1 MEAPQINKIV
11 DDLINYAFQDNFTEE
26 ERMVVASLFMTAA
39 QMIYLQTLGDNGKR
53 VFENDKIN
61 MLKEKQPT
69 LH

>member
-11 DDLINYAFQDNFTEE
+11 DDLINYGFQDNFTEE

-39 QMIYLQTLGDNGKR
+39 QMIYLQTLGESGNKA
-53 VFENDKIN
+53 FENVKDN
-61 MLKEKQPT
+61 MLKEKKPT

>member
-39 QMIYLQTLGDNGKR
+39 QMIYLQTLGESGNTA
-53 VFENDKIN
+53 FENDKDN
-61 MLKEKQPT
+61 MLKEKKPT

>member
-1 MEAPQINKIV
+1 MEAIQINKIV
-11 DDLINYAFQDNFTEE
+11 DDLISYAFQDNFTEE

-39 QMIYLQTLGDNGKR
+39 QMIYLQTLGDNGKN

-61 MLKEKQPT
+61 MLKDKQPT

>member
-11 DDLINYAFQDNFTEE
+11 DDLITYAFQDSFSEE

-39 QMIYLQTLGDNGKR
+39 KMIYLLTLGDNGKK

>member
-11 DDLINYAFQDNFTEE
+11 DDLINYAFQDNFSEE

-39 QMIYLQTLGDNGKR
+39 QMIYLQKMVESGIKA
-53 VFENDKIN
+53 FENDKDI
-61 MLKEKQPT
+61 MLKEKKPT

>member
-11 DDLINYAFQDNFTEE
+11 DDLINYAFQDNFSEE

-39 QMIYLQTLGDNGKR
+39 QMIYLQTMGENGKK
-53 VFENDKIN
+53 VFENDKDN
-61 MLKEKQPT
+61 MLKEKKPT

>member
-26 ERMVVASLFMTAA
+26 ERMVVASMFMTAA
-39 QMIYLQTLGDNGKR
+39 QMIYLQTLGEIGNKA
-53 VFENDKIN
+53 FENDKDN
-61 MLKEKQPT
+61 MLKEKKPT

>member
-11 DDLINYAFQDNFTEE
+11 DDLITYAFQDSFSEE

-39 QMIYLQTLGDNGKR
+39 QMIYLQTLGDNGKK

-61 MLKEKQPT
+61 MLKDKQPT

>member
-11 DDLINYAFQDNFTEE
+11 DDLINYAFQDNFSEE

-39 QMIYLQTLGDNGKR
+39 QMIYLQTMGENGKKA
-53 VFENDKIN
+53 FENDKDNI
-61 MLKEKQPT
+61 LKERKPT

>member
-61 MLKEKQPT
+61 MLKDKQPT

>member
-11 DDLINYAFQDNFTEE
+11 DDLINYAFRDNFSEE

-39 QMIYLQTLGDNGKR
+39 QMIYLQTMGENGKK
-53 VFENDKIN
+53 VFENDKDT
-61 MLKEKQPT
+61 MLKEKKPT

>member
-11 DDLINYAFQDNFTEE
+11 DDLITYAFQDSFSEE

-39 QMIYLQTLGDNGKR
+39 KMIYLQPLGDNGKK

>member
-11 DDLINYAFQDNFTEE
+11 DDLINYAFQDNFSEE

-39 QMIYLQTLGDNGKR
+39 QMIYLQTMGENGKK
-53 VFENDKIN
+53 VFKNDKDT
-61 MLKEKQPT
+61 MLKEKKPT

>member
-11 DDLINYAFQDNFTEE
+11 DDLITYAFQDSFSEE

-39 QMIYLQTLGDNGKR
+39 QMIYLQTMGQSGNKAL
-53 VFENDKIN
+53 ENDKDN
-61 MLKEKQPT
+61 MLKMKKPT

>member
-11 DDLINYAFQDNFTEE
+11 DDLITYAFQDDFTEE

-39 QMIYLQTLGDNGKR
+39 QMIYLQTLGDNGKK

>member
-1 MEAPQINKIV
+1 MEAIQINKIV
-11 DDLINYAFQDNFTEE
+11 DDLISYAFQDNFTEE

-39 QMIYLQTLGDNGKR
+39 QMIYLQTLGDNGKK

>member
-11 DDLINYAFQDNFTEE
+11 DDLINYAFQDNFSEE

-39 QMIYLQTLGDNGKR
+39 QMIYLQTMGESGIKA
-53 VFENDKIN
+53 FENDKDI
-61 MLKEKQPT
+61 MLKMKNPT

>member
-11 DDLINYAFQDNFTEE
+11 DDLITYAFQDSFSEE
-26 ERMVVASLFMTAA
+26 EIMVVASLFMTAA
-39 QMIYLQTLGDNGKR
+39 KMIYLQTLGDNGKK

>member
-11 DDLINYAFQDNFTEE
+11 DDLINYAFQDNFSEE

>member
-1 MEAPQINKIV
+1 MEAIQINKIV
-11 DDLINYAFQDNFTEE
+11 DDLISYAFQDNFTEE

-39 QMIYLQTLGDNGKR
+39 QMIYLQTLGDNGKK

-61 MLKEKQPT
+61 MLKDKQPT

>member
-11 DDLINYAFQDNFTEE
+11 DDLINHAFQENFSEE

-39 QMIYLQTLGDNGKR
+39 QMIYLQTMGENGKKA
-53 VFENDKIN
+53 FENDKDNI
-61 MLKEKQPT
+61 LKERKPT

>member
-11 DDLINYAFQDNFTEE
+11 DDLINYAFQDNFSEE

-39 QMIYLQTLGDNGKR
+39 QMIYLQTMGENGKKA
-53 VFENDKIN
+53 FENDKDI
-61 MLKEKQPT
+61 MLKEKKPT

>member
-11 DDLINYAFQDNFTEE
+11 DDLINYAFQDNFSEE

-39 QMIYLQTLGDNGKR
+39 QMIYLQTLGDNGKK

>member
-11 DDLINYAFQDNFTEE
+11 DDLINYAFHDNFTEE

-39 QMIYLQTLGDNGKR
+39 QMIYLQTLGESGNKA
-53 VFENDKIN
+53 FENDKDN
-61 MLKEKQPT
+61 MLKEKKPT

>member
-39 QMIYLQTLGDNGKR
+39 QMIYLQTLGDNGKK

-61 MLKEKQPT
+61 MLKQRKPT

>member
-11 DDLINYAFQDNFTEE
+11 DDLITYAFQDSFSEE

-39 QMIYLQTLGDNGKR
+39 QMIYLQTLGENGKK
-53 VFENDKIN
+53 VFENDKDA
-61 MLKEKQPT
+61 MLKEKKPT

>member
-39 QMIYLQTLGDNGKR
+39 QMIYLQTLGDNGKK

>member
-1 MEAPQINKIV
+1 MEALQINKIV
-11 DDLINYAFQDNFTEE
+11 DDLITYAFQDSFSEE

-39 QMIYLQTLGDNGKR
+39 QMIYLQTLGDNGKK

>member
-1 MEAPQINKIV
+1 
-11 DDLINYAFQDNFTEE
+11 
-26 ERMVVASLFMTAA
+26 MVVASLFMTAA